1 VNAIGFIFLAA
12 APFFLLPTLVAFKNR
27 KSNAYAFLGA
37 NLLLLGGLASSSISL
52 MSDSPGGFFPRIGA
66 GSGLICWLV
75 LLHFSLRRDAPK
87 ESDLDEPVTLAPHD
101 AAWSAAFETERR
113 RICETLSVPAETLE
127 HIGSTAVPGLLA
139 KPVIDMMLGLPR
151 YPPPD
156 QIISRLTILGYQ
168 DMREAGV
175 PRRRF
180 LRLRESRAFNL
191 HIVER
196 GGEHWVGNL
205 GLRDH
210 LRADAGARER
220 YATAKQAALAAG
232 HDRLLAYSAGK
243 KSALTELLAA
253 SRPGPA

>member
-1 VNAIGFIFLAA
+1 MLGIALIFVAA
-12 APFFLLPTLVAFKNR
+12 GPFFLLPTILAFKNR
-27 KSNAYAFLGA
+27 KSHAYAFLGA
-37 NLLLLGGLASSSISL
+37 NLLLLAGLASSAISL
-52 MSDSPGGFFPRIGA
+52 MSESRGGFFPRIGA

-75 LLHFSLRRDAPK
+75 LLHFSLRRDAPR
-87 ESDLDEPVTLAPHD
+87 ESDLDEPVTLAPYD
-101 AAWSAAFETERR
+101 AAWPAAFETERR
-113 RICETLSVPAETLE
+113 RICETLSVPPETLE

-139 KPVIDMMLGLPR
+139 KPVIDLMLGLPR

-156 QIISRLTILGYQ
+156 EVLSRLTILGYQ

-175 PRRRF
+175 PRRRY

-191 HIVER
+191 HVVER
-196 GGEHWVGNL
+196 GGGHWVDNL
-205 GLRDH
+205 RLRDH

-243 KSALTELLAA
+243 QATLAELLAA